1 MRLMATETAEAATG
15 SEIRDSPPRPR
26 HVLLARI
33 MLGIFIVGNLGSV
46 VIAFLDSSLTGDPIL
61 SANGALGDV
70 GLLVAFAT
78 FPIIGYVLAV
88 RQPENSIGWVMFG
101 MGVFMGLPFASYGT
115 YAIHGGPGGREL
127 GLLFD
132 AIDQPMWIPV
142 VAIPATFLLLLFPN
156 GHLPSPRWRWFAR
169 ILGGGLVFIFLAI
182 LLDPA
187 PIEGGTLPGAPNPLG
202 LEFLRPFLSFALIS
216 ILIIPIGTVGSLV
229 SLVQRFRRSRGIE
242 RLQLRWLVTA
252 ATIVAAT
259 YAAGVLFSLGGQW
272 AGASATNPEWLNV
285 LQTVSVL
292 SFALIPIA
300 IGVSILRYHLF
311 DIDVVINRA
320 VLFGALAVFITVVYV
335 AIVAGVGTVVGGQA
349 SPLLSAAAAAVVAL
363 AFQPARRRAQ
373 RFADRLVYGKRATP
387 YEVLSEFSDRLGNT
401 YANEELLPRMA
412 RALGEGTGAARA
424 DVWVRVGDE
433 LRPEAAW
440 PDDAAPP
447 SPRPASLE
455 EEEGTVTASSMFEP
469 VRHHGE
475 LLGALSIEKRPGE
488 SMTGTEEKLVRDLAA
503 QAGLVLRNVGLT
515 EDLLRTIEQLRAS
528 RQRLVSA
535 QDEERR
541 KLERNL
547 HDGAQQQLVALA
559 VKLRLLEQLVERDPA
574 QARSVA
580 AQLQGDTTEALEELR
595 DLARGIYPPL
605 LADKGLVAALESQAR
620 KSVVPVTVEGDG
632 VGRYAREA
640 EAAVYFSC
648 LEALQNVAKY
658 ASASRATVTLSD
670 GDGRLRFEVS
680 DDGVGFDAASR
691 SYGSGL
697 QGIADRLAALDG
709 EIEIRSSPGAGT
721 TVAGVLPV
729 GGGGGAGTS

>member
-1 MRLMATETAEAATG
+1 MAIGTAEAAGG
-15 SEIRDSPPRPR
+15 SELRDPSARPR

-33 MLGIFIVGNLGSV
+33 MLGIFILGSLGSF

-70 GLLVAFAT
+70 GLLVAFTT

-88 RQPENSIGWVMFG
+88 RQPENSIGWVMLG

-115 YAIHGGPGGREL
+115 YAVHGGPGGREL
-127 GLLFD
+127 GLLLD

-156 GHLPSPRWRWFAR
+156 GHLPSPRWKWFAR
-169 ILGGGLVFIFLAI
+169 ILGGGLVLIFFVI
-182 LLDPA
+182 LIGPG
-187 PIEGGTLPGAPNPLG
+187 PIEGGALAGAQNPLG
-202 LEFLRPFLSFALIS
+202 IEFLRPFLSFALIS
-216 ILIIPIGTVGSLV
+216 ILIIPIGAVGSLV

-259 YAAGVLFSLGGQW
+259 YASGVLFSLGGEW
-272 AGASATNPEWLNV
+272 TGASATNPEWLNV

-335 AIVAGVGTVVGGQA
+335 AIVAGVGAVVGGQA

-387 YEVLSEFSDRLGNT
+387 YEVLSEFSERLGNT

-424 DVWVRVGDE
+424 DVWVRVSDE

-440 PDDAAPP
+440 PADVEPIL
-447 SPRPASLE
+447 PRPASLE
-455 EEEGTVTASSMFEP
+455 EEEGVVTGSSMFEP

-488 SMTGTEEKLVRDLAA
+488 SLTATEEKLVRDLAA

-515 EDLLRTIEQLRAS
+515 EDLLRTIEELRAS

-658 ASASRATVTLSD
+658 ASASRATITLSD

-680 DDGVGFDAASR
+680 DDGVGFDVASR
-691 SYGSGL
+691 LSGSGL

-709 EIEIRSSPGAGT
+709 EIEIRSVPGAGT

-729 GGGGGAGTS
+729 SEGGGALPS

>member
-1 MRLMATETAEAATG
+1 MRLMAIESAEAG
-15 SEIRDSPPRPR
+15 SELRDPPGRPR
-26 HVLLARI
+26 QLLLARI
-33 MLGIFIVGNLGSV
+33 MLGIFVLGSLGSL
-46 VIAFLDSSLTGDPIL
+46 VIAFFDTKLTGFPIL
-61 SANGALGDV
+61 SARGALGDV

-78 FPIIGYVLAV
+78 FPIIGYVLAS
-88 RQPENSIGWVMFG
+88 RQPENSIGWVMLG
-101 MGVFMGLPFASYGT
+101 MGVVMGLPFASYGT

-156 GHLPSPRWRWFAR
+156 GHLPSPRWKWFAR
-169 ILGGGLVFIFLAI
+169 ILGGGLVLIFLVI
-182 LLDPA
+182 LFSPG
-187 PIEGGTLPGAPNPLG
+187 PMEGGALPGAQNPLG
-202 LEFLRPFLSFALIS
+202 LGSLRPFLGVAFVS
-216 ILIIPIGTVGSLV
+216 ILIIPIGVVGSLV

-259 YAAGVLFSLGGQW
+259 YAAGVLFSIGGEW
-272 AGASATNPEWLNV
+272 TGASTTNPQWLNV

-335 AIVAGVGTVVGGQA
+335 AIVAGVGAVVGGQT

-412 RALGEGTGAARA
+412 RALGEGTGAVRA
-424 DVWVRVGDE
+424 DVWMRVGDE
-433 LRPEAAW
+433 LRPEAVW
-440 PDDAAPP
+440 PDDAETLSSRPAPP
-447 SPRPASLE
+447 E
-455 EEEGTVTASSMFEP
+455 GEEGVVTASSMFEP
-469 VRHHGE
+469 VRHHGDS
-475 LLGALSIEKRPGE
+475 LGALSIEKRPGE
-488 SMTGTEEKLVRDLAA
+488 TLTTTEQKLVRDLAA

-515 EDLLRTIEQLRAS
+515 EDLRDTIEQLRAS

-680 DDGVGFDAASR
+680 DDGVGFDVASQL
-691 SYGSGL
+691 SGSGL

-709 EIEIRSSPGAGT
+709 EIEIRSVPGAGT

-729 GGGGGAGTS
+729 RGDGGLPPS

>member
-1 MRLMATETAEAATG
+1 MAIETADAGAG
-15 SEIRDSPPRPR
+15 SELRDPPTPPRYL
-26 HVLLARI
+26 LLARI
-33 MLGIFIVGNLGSV
+33 MLGIFIVGSLGSF
-46 VIAFLDSSLTGDPIL
+46 VIAFFDTKLTGDPIL
-61 SANGALGDV
+61 SASGALGDV
-70 GLLVAFAT
+70 GLLVTFAT

-88 RQPENSIGWVMFG
+88 RQPENWIGWVMLG
-101 MGVFMGLPFASYGT
+101 MGVVMGLPFASYGT

-156 GHLPSPRWRWFAR
+156 GHLPSPRWKWFAR
-169 ILGGGLVFIFLAI
+169 ILGGGLVLIFLVI
-182 LLDPA
+182 LVGPG
-187 PIEGGTLPGAPNPLG
+187 PIEGGPLPGHQNPLG
-202 LEFLRPFLSFALIS
+202 LESLRPYLGIAFAS
-216 ILIIPIGTVGSLV
+216 ILIIPIGALGSLV

-259 YAAGVLFSLGGQW
+259 YAAGVLFSIGGEW
-272 AGASATNPEWLNV
+272 TGASSTNPGWLNV

-335 AIVAGVGTVVGGQA
+335 AIVAGVGAVVGGQA

-424 DVWVRVGDE
+424 DVWMRVGDE
-433 LRPEAAW
+433 LRPEAVW
-440 PDDAAPP
+440 PDDAETLSSRPAPP
-447 SPRPASLE
+447 E
-455 EEEGTVTASSMFEP
+455 GEEGVVTASSMFEP

-475 LLGALSIEKRPGE
+475 SLGALSIEKRPGE
-488 SMTGTEEKLVRDLAA
+488 SLTTTEQKLVRDLAA

-515 EDLLRTIEQLRAS
+515 DDLRVTIEQLRAS

-559 VKLRLLEQLVERDPA
+559 VKLRLLEQIVERDPA

-580 AQLQGDTTEALEELR
+580 AQLQGDTTAALEELR

-658 ASASRATVTLSD
+658 ASASRATITLSD
-670 GDGRLRFEVS
+670 GNGRLRFEVS

-691 SYGSGL
+691 SNGSGL

-709 EIEIRSSPGAGT
+709 EIEIRSAPGAGT

-729 GGGGGAGTS
+729 SGDGAQSTS

>member
-1 MRLMATETAEAATG
+1 MATETAEAATG

-88 RQPENSIGWVMFG
+88 RQPENSIGWVMLG

-216 ILIIPIGTVGSLV
+216 ILIIPIGAVGSLV

-335 AIVAGVGTVVGGQA
+335 AIVAGVGAVVGGQA

-580 AQLQGDTTEALEELR
+580 VQLQGDTTEALEELR